1 VAQTKKKRQRKH
13 RGTQG
18 GGISTKPKGRPRN
31 RAEARARAQQ
41 RRAGSGSGKNVKSRA
56 PTRGIVPPTWGS
68 AIRKGLVAGG
78 LFFVILALL
87 FKNPVGQSAALAAFM
102 LVFYVPM
109 GYLTDRFFY
118 RRGLAKQQREKLARR
133 GDGN

>member
-1 VAQTKKKRQRKH
+1 MAQTKKKRRRKH

-18 GGISTKPKGRPRN
+18 GGISTRPKGRPRN

-41 RRAGSGSGKNVKSRA
+41 RRAGGGKGKSRA
-56 PTRGIVPPTWGS
+56 PTRGIDPPTWGS
-68 AIRKGLVAGG
+68 AVRKGLVAGL

-87 FKNPVGQSAALAAFM
+87 FKEPISQSAALAAFM

-109 GYLTDRFFY
+109 GYFTDKLFY
-118 RRGLAKQQREKLARR
+118 QRAMRKQQREQQARQS
-133 GDGN
+133 GNGA

>member
-1 VAQTKKKRQRKH
+1 MAQTKKKRQRKH

-41 RRAGSGSGKNVKSRA
+41 RRSGSGKSVKSRA
-56 PTRGIVPPTWGS
+56 PTRGIVPPTWAS

-102 LVFYVPM
+102 LAFYVPM

>member
-1 VAQTKKKRQRKH
+1 MAQTKKKRQRKH

-18 GGISTKPKGRPRN
+18 GGISTRPKGRPRN

-41 RRAGSGSGKNVKSRA
+41 RRSGGGKAKTRA
-56 PTRGIVPPTWGS
+56 PTRGIVPPTWAS
-68 AIRKGLVAGG
+68 AFRKGLVAGG

-109 GYLTDRFFY
+109 GYLTDRFFF

-133 GDGN
+133 DGGE